1 MSIKTKRIVT
11 GLLACVIVLAMMLSI
26 ITPVF
31 AEELDILE
39 EQQRELE
46 QKANDAEALKNAT
59 QDELT
64 AAQSALQVVKDEMAT
79 INAEIQTVSN
89 RIGELNQKIT
99 ENEGKLKIKEAEL
112 AQAKED
118 MKMYYAALKGRIRMM
133 YESDRSNN
141 YLEVL
146 LNASS
151 ISDFFSRLE
160 YISQMV
166 EYDNKIMEEL
176 DACRKTIQESKEVI
190 ENTKKELETNRADE
204 QKEQERLQQAYGE
217 KQEKLNELENNRVA
231 LQMMADEQDASYQSL
246 MAAIAD
252 NETKIQNEKDRIEQE
267 AAANQRPSEPNGG
280 GSSEGGSSGSYD
292 PGTAPGEG
300 DASDRVLSNGYYS
313 TWPGIG
319 NQMLGWPCNGYT
331 LSSLYGPRIHPITGE
346 YKNHGGI
353 DFCVGYGEDIYAC
366 AGGVVVEA
374 NTTDDWGGGWGYYVV
389 IQHYN
394 GLSTLYAHCSS
405 IHVSEGQEVGAGQ
418 NIAQVGSTG
427 MSTGPHLHL
436 EVYSGGGRVNPEDY
450 L

>member
-11 GLLACVIVLAMMLSI
+11 GALACIIVLAMMLSI

-31 AEELDILE
+31 AEELDVLEERQKELE
-39 EQQRELE
+39 EQ
-46 QKANDAEALKNAT
+46 ASNAEALKNAT
-59 QDELT
+59 QEELA
-64 AAQSALQVVKDEMAT
+64 AAQQAVDAVRAEMSE
-79 INAEIQTVSN
+79 INEKIQTVNN
-89 RIGELNQKIT
+89 RILELNQKIK
-99 ENEGKLKIKEAEL
+99 ENEEKLELKEAEL
-112 AQAKED
+112 AQAQED
-118 MKMYYAALKGRIRMM
+118 MKLYYAALKGRIRMM
-133 YESDRSNN
+133 YESDRSN

-166 EYDNKIMEEL
+166 EYDNKIMEDL
-176 DACRKTIQESKEVI
+176 DACRKTIQESKEAI
-190 ENTKKELETNRADE
+190 ETAKRELEEDRAEE
-204 QKEQERLQQAYGE
+204 QKQQDDLQQAYND
-217 KQEKLNELENNRVA
+217 KQQTMESLDANKIALE
-231 LQMMADEQDASYQSL
+231 L
-246 MAAIAD
+246 MAQEQETAHANLMASLAE
-252 NETKIQNEKDRIEQE
+252 NETAIQNEKDRIQQEQNN
-267 AAANQRPSEPNGG
+267 ASSPSGG
-280 GSSEGGSSGSYD
+280 GESGGSSGGSGGGSYD
-292 PGTAPGEG
+292 PSTAPDGG
-300 DASDRVLSNGYYS
+300 DASDRVLPNGYYS

-331 LSSLYGPRIHPITGE
+331 LSSLFGPRIHPITGE

-366 AGGVVVEA
+366 AGGIVVEA

-436 EVYSGGGRVNPEDY
+436 EVYDGGARVNPEDY

>member
-1 MSIKTKRIVT
+1 
-11 GLLACVIVLAMMLSI
+11 
-26 ITPVF
+26 
-31 AEELDILE
+31 
-39 EQQRELE
+39 
-46 QKANDAEALKNAT
+46 
-59 QDELT
+59 
-64 AAQSALQVVKDEMAT
+64 
-79 INAEIQTVSN
+79 
-89 RIGELNQKIT
+89 
-99 ENEGKLKIKEAEL
+99 
-112 AQAKED
+112 
-118 MKMYYAALKGRIRMM
+118 M
-133 YESDRSNN
+133 YESDRSN

-166 EYDNKIMEEL
+166 EYDNKIMEDL
-176 DACRKTIQESKEVI
+176 DACRKTIQESKEAI
-190 ENTKKELETNRADE
+190 ETAKRELEEDRAEE
-204 QKEQERLQQAYGE
+204 QKQQDDLQQAYND
-217 KQEKLNELENNRVA
+217 KQQTMESLDANKIALE
-231 LQMMADEQDASYQSL
+231 L
-246 MAAIAD
+246 MAQEQETAHANLMASLAE
-252 NETKIQNEKDRIEQE
+252 NETAIQNEKDRIQQEQNN
-267 AAANQRPSEPNGG
+267 ANSPSGG
-280 GSSEGGSSGSYD
+280 GESGGSSGGSGGGSYD
-292 PGTAPGEG
+292 PSTAPGGG

-366 AGGVVVEA
+366 AGGIVVEA

-405 IHVSEGQEVGAGQ
+405 IHVSEGQEVGAGE

-436 EVYSGGGRVNPEDY
+436 EVYDGGARVNPEDY